1 MALTP
6 IKSSDFLVGRPLE
19 WDAYDADGTL
29 LFAKGTIVDEEIKAR
44 LLKRGA
50 LREIAPETA
59 RSASLAAKTVF
70 AEERQTRQR
79 VWLQLHETSV
89 RPGDIVHLE
98 RGLDGTRLTTQ
109 FIGYQKNKSVV
120 VTIPVDAQGPVFL
133 KEGETVVVKVF
144 SGKHVLAFPSTVLAF
159 VAKPFPHLH
168 LNYPADV
175 SGVVVR
181 HAKRAPTRIVASLE
195 SEGEQAAR
203 HHHRFERR
211 GIVFRDALS
220 DHQGR
225 GEYPLQLQNRDRRLS
240 FSIAGRLS
248 GAFESR
254 AQFDVLPGA
263 TAYGA
268 QFKELSAEDAL
279 VIALFVCQQSML
291 DAKDPTA

>member
-195 SEGEQAAR
+195 SEGEQAAA
-203 HHHRFERR
+203 
-211 GIVFRDALS
+211 IITDLS
-220 DHQGR
+220 VG
-225 GEYPLQLQNRDRRLS
+225 GLS
-240 FSIAGRLS
+240 FATRSATIQVGANIRCNFKIVIADCPFLLQAVCQVRSNRG
-248 GAFESR
+248 

-279 VIALFVCQQSML
+279 VIALFVCQQAML
-291 DAKDPTA
+291 DAKNPAA